1 MEGIVR
7 ESSMAREAPMNRC
20 KDYFCFAVWFA
31 GLATIALWLVT
42 SPHAG
47 GRLLGDHLFCRADA
61 FAPLG
66 RLCFSVHPLPLPLQ
80 ALGAVSAFVVI
91 AQLLLKVLR
100 RPRPPRAEVSVPAP
114 APVGG
119 GTHQRW
125 QASRHITSVKA
136 RSHFGLRGPPR

>member
-1 MEGIVR
+1 
-7 ESSMAREAPMNRC
+7 MNRC
-20 KDYFCFAVWFA
+20 KDYFCMAIWFA

-66 RLCFSVHPLPLPLQ
+66 RLCFSAHPLPLPLQ
-80 ALGAVSAFVVI
+80 ALGAICAFVVI
-91 AQLLLKVLR
+91 AQTLMKALR
-100 RPRPPRAEVSVPAP
+100 RSRPPRAETNVAAP
-114 APVGG
+114 APVDGSAL
-119 GTHQRW
+119 QRW
-125 QASRHITSVKA
+125 QAPRRITSVKA